1 MLYWEKRQKGGLSLK
16 KKAKQIRQ
24 PLKWQNFLLLLIS
37 GTVNAFGVTMFLTPV
52 GLYDSGISGT
62 AMLLD
67 QLTPTWLTLSV
78 FLVVLNVPLFL
89 YGLKKQGYAFTV
101 YSIFAV
107 CVYAAV
113 AWLIQDVLPIDV
125 ANASPFA
132 GSDLLLCAI
141 FGGLISGVGSGM
153 TLRSGG
159 AIDGMEVMAVI
170 FAKKLGVTVGNFV
183 MAYNVVLYILAGISC
198 QSWILPLYSI
208 ITYYVGQ
215 NAVDFIVEGLERSKS
230 VMIITEKAEEVSLA
244 LMEAFE
250 CGTTKIPAKGGF
262 TNVDKTVIYFVVN
275 RFQIARMKNIVHSID
290 PAAYLTISEVADV
303 FKSIAAKKPEK
314 KAEVPPDI
322 QPQERQEELP
332 G

>member
-1 MLYWEKRQKGGLSLK
+1 MTKRTK
-16 KKAKQIRQ
+16 KIRQ
-24 PLKWQNFLLLLIS
+24 PLKLQNLLLLLVS

-62 AMLLD
+62 SMLLD
-67 QLTPTWLTLSV
+67 QLTPAWLTLSV

-89 YGLKKQGYAFTV
+89 YGLKKQGLAFTV

-113 AWLIQDVLPIDV
+113 AWLIQDVLPISV

-141 FGGLISGVGSGM
+141 FGGLISGVGSGL
-153 TLRSGG
+153 TLRAGG

-215 NAVDFIVEGLERSKS
+215 NAVDFIVEGLDRSKS

-275 RFQIARMKNIVHSID
+275 RFQIARMKNIVHAID
-290 PAAYLTISEVADV
+290 PSAYLTISEVADV
-303 FKSIAAKKPEK
+303 FKSVSAKLPEREK
-314 KAEVPPDI
+314 VEEVIVSPEP
-322 QPQERQEELP
+322 EEP
-332 G
+332 ATDSKV

>member
-1 MLYWEKRQKGGLSLK
+1 MK
-16 KKAKQIRQ
+16 KKGQKTRQ
-24 PLKWQNFLLLLIS
+24 PLKLQNFLMLLVS
-37 GTVNAFGVTMFLTPV
+37 GTVNALGVTMFLTPV

-62 AMLLD
+62 SMLLD

-89 YGLKKQGYAFTV
+89 YGLKKQGFAFTV

-113 AWLIQDVLPIDV
+113 AWLIQNVLPIAV

-141 FGGLISGVGSGM
+141 FGGLISGVGSGL
-153 TLRSGG
+153 TLRAGG

-215 NAVDFIVEGLERSKS
+215 NAVDFIVEGLDRSKS
-230 VMIITEKAEEVSLA
+230 VMIITEKAEDVSLA

-262 TNVDKTVIYFVVN
+262 TNVDRTVIYFVVN
-275 RFQIARMKNIVHSID
+275 RFQIARMKNIVHTID

-303 FKSIAAKKPEK
+303 FKSVAPKLPEK
-314 KAEVPPDI
+314 EKAEEVIVPPE
-322 QPQERQEELP
+322 PEEP
-332 G
+332 ATDSEA